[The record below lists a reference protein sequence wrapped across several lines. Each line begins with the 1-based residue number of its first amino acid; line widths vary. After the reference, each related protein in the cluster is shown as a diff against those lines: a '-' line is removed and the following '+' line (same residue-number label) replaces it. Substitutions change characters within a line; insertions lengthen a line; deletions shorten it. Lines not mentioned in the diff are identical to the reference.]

1 MTTLSVS
8 PSRSESGR
16 ASPPAP
22 PPGSRLS
29 GRECLLL
36 GVLILACVF
45 SLAAAHLIGRPE
57 YGYMMFVAKEGI
69 VESLGAAACLLSV
82 VLFAAAAAQTRA
94 NTRAGQP
101 TSRRWQLLA
110 ALAVLSGVM
119 LLEELG
125 WGLRL
130 WAWISPSSRIRSDF
144 SLGRYFAP
152 KHAKMDVVGFYW
164 FVATFAYGALLSVLA
179 GTSRSVGELVERAR
193 LPIPSRRLGMVW
205 LAIAIFAAV
214 LLVAPGLAL
223 MEAIQRGEVF
233 ESVYEF
239 LIAAWALEEYRRAS
253 GRRLWQGSWKLRLA
267 VGAVAAASLAAI
279 GTDVAFRTLPFT
291 RSQILLA
298 SASREED
305 AEKRIAI
312 LREAI
317 RLYPANDLAHYQLGV
332 SLDELD
338 RLPEGLGHLRRAAQ
352 LVPEN
357 GAYHFVLGS
366 AYLNMRDA
374 KLFRAAEFHL
384 QEALRL
390 DPGGPKTDD
399 ILLSLNYIEVV
410 RRIAENMAAHPK
422 AKEILEEFE
431 RRGGRLNASK

>member
-1 MTTLSVS
+1 MTTLTVPQTDSLGGCTS
-8 PSRSESGR
+8 P
-16 ASPPAP
+16 ASPPHD
-22 PPGSRLS
+22 GRLS
-29 GRECLLL
+29 GRECLFL
-36 GVLILACVF
+36 GVLILASVF
-45 SLAAAHLIGRPE
+45 SLAAAHLLGRPE

-69 VESLGAAACLLSV
+69 VESLGAAACLLSI
-82 VLFAAAAAQTRA
+82 VLFAAAAAQTKRKTHA
-94 NTRAGQP
+94 ALQ
-101 TSRRWQLLA
+101 TSRRWQFLA
-110 ALAVLSGVM
+110 ALAVVSGVM
-119 LLEELG
+119 FLEELG

-130 WAWISPSSRIRSDF
+130 WAWVSPSSRIRSDF

-164 FVATFAYGALLSVLA
+164 FVATFAYGALLSVAA
-179 GTSRSVGELVERAR
+179 GTSRSIRAMVERAR

-205 LAIAIFAAV
+205 LATAMFAGV

-223 MEAIQRGEVF
+223 MQAAQRGEVF
-233 ESVYEF
+233 ETIYEI

-253 GRRLWQGSWKLRLA
+253 GRRLRQASWKMRLG
-267 VGAVAAASLAAI
+267 VGVVAAVSIAAI

-291 RSQILLA
+291 KSQMLLA
-298 SASREED
+298 SATPEQD
-305 AEKRIAI
+305 PEKRIAI

-332 SLDELD
+332 ALDELD
-338 RLPEGLGHLRRAAQ
+338 RLPEGLGHLRRAVQ

-357 GAYHFVLGS
+357 SIYHFVLGS

-374 KLFRAAEFHL
+374 KLLSAAEFHL

-390 DPGGPKTDD
+390 DPASPKTDD
-399 ILLSLNYIEVV
+399 ILLSLNYIDVV
-410 RRIAENMAAHPK
+410 HRIAEQMTLHPK

-431 RRGGRLNASK
+431 RRGRRLSIPK